1 MEQEKKWRKDSP
13 CIETE
18 TKANNPEVLKG
29 QGHGGRPGE
38 FCACGQS
45 GYCGVLGFHQWIWMV
60 EVSTVNAGNPQ
71 PEQEGADL
79 SEEASETTHQF
90 FWK

>member
-1 MEQEKKWRKDSP
+1 MEAGLENS
-13 CIETE
+13 
-18 TKANNPEVLKG
+18 VLVARVG
-29 QGHGGRPGE
+29 TARCWA
-38 FCACGQS
+38 FIS
-45 GYCGVLGFHQWIWMV
+45 GIWMV